1 MRYVRRME
9 HPTPLLIA
17 GESFDDLLQALRR
30 MPITR
35 LSGRLA
41 QVTFNYDDTDY
52 VNWTRAA
59 ERYAADLLT
68 TDCDLSRNQRLELA
82 TQRVA
87 DEVERELRRRRSE
100 A

>member
-1 MRYVRRME
+1 ME
-9 HPTPLLIA
+9 HSTPLLIA
-17 GESFDDLLQALRR
+17 GESFDDLLRALRH
-30 MPITR
+30 MPITG

-41 QVTFNYDDTDY
+41 QVTFNYGDPDC

-68 TDCDLSRNQRLELA
+68 PDCDLSRDERLELA

-87 DEVERELRRRRSE
+87 DEDEGELRRRRSE